1 MGLTVT
7 SRTKLKVI
15 DGNQQ
20 RYLPYD
26 QLKTIDPEQ
35 AFGIDI
41 TKKENHL
48 IGETLAVIGRNNR
61 IHSRNYDLILESE
74 FEPVFGMTRA
84 AFDAMP
90 KWKQDNKKKA
100 VGLF

>member
-1 MGLTVT
+1 M
-7 SRTKLKVI
+7 
-15 DGNQQ
+15 
-20 RYLPYD
+20 
-26 QLKTIDPEQ
+26 KTIDPEQ

-48 IGETLAVIGRNNR
+48 IGKTLTVIGRNNR
-61 IHSRNYDLILESE
+61 PRNHDLILESE

>member
-1 MGLTVT
+1 M
-7 SRTKLKVI
+7 
-15 DGNQQ
+15 
-20 RYLPYD
+20 
-26 QLKTIDPEQ
+26 KTIDPDQ

-48 IGETLAVIGRNNR
+48 IGKTLIVIGQNNR

-74 FEPVFGMTRA
+74 FEPVFGMTRT

>member
-1 MGLTVT
+1 MAK
-7 SRTKLKVI
+7 SNPFKNH
-15 DGNQQ
+15 D
-20 RYLPYD
+20 LP
-26 QLKTIDPEQ
+26 
-35 AFGIDI
+35 
-41 TKKENHL
+41 
-48 IGETLAVIGRNNR
+48 V
-61 IHSRNYDLILESE
+61 ILESE

>member
-1 MGLTVT
+1 
-7 SRTKLKVI
+7 LKVI

-26 QLKTIDPEQ
+26 QLKTIDPDQ

-48 IGETLAVIGRNNR
+48 I
-61 IHSRNYDLILESE
+61 ESE
-74 FEPVFGMTRA
+74 FEPVFGMTRT

>member
-1 MGLTVT
+1 M
-7 SRTKLKVI
+7 KVI

-48 IGETLAVIGRNNR
+48 IGKPIPIRNFRTLGPWLFENPGFEP
-61 IHSRNYDLILESE
+61 DILESE

>member
-1 MGLTVT
+1 MAVSVI

-48 IGETLAVIGRNNR
+48 IGERPSGTVQEAMI
-61 IHSRNYDLILESE
+61 IIL
-74 FEPVFGMTRA
+74 F
-84 AFDAMP
+84 
-90 KWKQDNKKKA
+90 
-100 VGLF
+100 

>member
-1 MGLTVT
+1 MKSNRWQPATISTLRSVKIYRPRT
-7 SRTKLKVI
+7 SFWNRYHKEGKSS
-15 DGNQQ
+15 D
-20 RYLPYD
+20 RYLGEVVRM
-26 QLKTIDPEQ
+26 T
-35 AFGIDI
+35 
-41 TKKENHL
+41 L
-48 IGETLAVIGRNNR
+48 IC
-61 IHSRNYDLILESE
+61 ILESE

>member
-1 MGLTVT
+1 MGVSVI

-48 IGETLAVIGRNNR
+48 IGKNLTVIGTT
-61 IHSRNYDLILESE
+61 ESIQE
-74 FEPVFGMTRA
+74 IMI
-84 AFDAMP
+84 
-90 KWKQDNKKKA
+90 
-100 VGLF
+100 

>member
-1 MGLTVT
+1 VGVSVI
-7 SRTKLKVI
+7 SRTKFKVI

-48 IGETLAVIGRNNR
+48 IGKRTAR
-61 IHSRNYDLILESE
+61 
-74 FEPVFGMTRA
+74 
-84 AFDAMP
+84 P
-90 KWKQDNKKKA
+90 KPSKKP
-100 VGLF
+100 

>member
-1 MGLTVT
+1 MLW
-7 SRTKLKVI
+7 TKFKVI

-48 IGETLAVIGRNNR
+48 IGKSLAIRGRQNR
-61 IHSRNYDLILESE
+61 FCPRNHDLQVILESE